1 MNRPAG
7 TLALACAIAVVMVAT
22 PAFSGSS
29 RGAMTRSGA
38 IARPAVPLS
47 RPNVVTRRAP
57 PLARPNVITRPAPPL
72 ARPNVFTRS
81 GAPFARPNVITRP
94 APPFRRAPGRIDG
107 HRHFH
112 HGPTIVFFESPFFGA
127 RPFGYP
133 YSNYFLRYPYSSP
146 FYTFGTAPPYV
157 SLPPIATD
165 PFYCW
170 VDEIGFTDRER
181 FAHHL
186 HEVHGVPLEEALA
199 SAELVGGR
207 YVFFGY

>member
-1 MNRPAG
+1 LGSIPRP
-7 TLALACAIAVVMVAT
+7 
-22 PAFSGSS
+22 F
-29 RGAMTRSGA
+29 
-38 IARPAVPLS
+38 VPLS

-57 PLARPNVITRPAPPL
+57 PLARPNPVAKPGAPL
-72 ARPNVFTRS
+72 AHPNVLTRS
-81 GAPFARPNVITRP
+81 GTSFGRPNVITRP
-94 APPFRRAPGRIDG
+94 APPYRRAPAHFHG
-107 HRHFH
+107 HRHVH
-112 HGPTIVFFESPFFGA
+112 RGSTIVFFGPPFFGG

-133 YSNYFLRYPYSSP
+133 FSNYFLSYPYSSP

-181 FAHHL
+181 FVHHL

-207 YVFFGY
+207 YVFYGY